1 VFKNKDHDMQ
11 LARLLFGALA
21 LLLLAAEARAET
33 SSSVC
38 GPYRVAFYEFGRFYF
53 HDEQGLPRGIDPD
66 LIAELARRSGCTLQ
80 PELNSRARI
89 WEQLSRGQLDITVSG
104 IATPEREQLAEFWP
118 YLRTRNHALMRKSQ
132 AVRLPSPAAFL
143 ADPQRRVV
151 VVKSFRHGPALDA
164 WLEQLRAQGRV
175 HEAADFETALRV
187 YRAGRV
193 DLMLAH
199 PINLLLTEREQQ
211 EHVLLDWAPGD
222 DVLASLVVSRQ
233 RVGAADRERLH
244 AALNAML
251 ADGSVDAILQRH
263 LGERLARGARLQ
275 QAGSAR

>member
-1 VFKNKDHDMQ
+1 MQ
-11 LARLLFGALA
+11 LARGILFGALA
-21 LLLLAAEARAET
+21 LMLSAFDAQADAGGT
-33 SSSVC
+33 AC

-53 HDEQGLPRGIDPD
+53 RDEQGQAGGIDPD
-66 LIAELARRSGCTLQ
+66 LVAELARRSGCRLES
-80 PELNSRARI
+80 ELNSRARI
-89 WEQLSRGQLDITVSG
+89 WEQLARGQLDITVSG

-118 YLRTRNHALMRKSQ
+118 YLRSRNHALMRKSLAAQ
-132 AVRLPSPAAFL
+132 LPTPAAFL

-151 VVKSFRHGPALDA
+151 VVKSFRHGPVLDA
-164 WLEQLRAQGRV
+164 WLDQLRAQGRV
-175 HEAADFETALRV
+175 HEAADFDTALRV

-199 PINLLLTEREQQ
+199 PINLLLSERELQQ
-211 EHVLLDWAPGD
+211 HSLLDWAPGD

-233 RVGAADRERLH
+233 RVNAADRQRLH